1 VVLPLSAGR
10 ALGWDDEIGSLEVG
24 KAADVITVDTRQAHL
39 QPLHMPVQTLV
50 YKASGQDV
58 STVIVAGRVL
68 MRNRMALSID
78 ESAVL
83 SRAREEAIW

>member
-24 KAADVITVDTRQAHL
+24 KAADVIVHTGQAHL